1 MLVLHLEFTQLFS
14 SHLLVINSSN
24 AKLHFHVSV
33 ADGSSNAAGRE
44 TIDFVSCS
52 PASCFFYGMLI
63 FFVDLLFRRGNF
75 KMGAGIEEVNIVI
88 KLPSIFLIY
97 VFFARNSCA
106 SVPR

>member
-1 MLVLHLEFTQLFS
+1 MLVLHLEFTQLLS
-14 SHLLVINSSN
+14 SHSLVINSSN

-52 PASCFFYGMLI
+52 PASCFDGMLI
-63 FFVDLLFRRGNF
+63 LFADLLFRRGNF

-97 VFFARNSCA
+97 VFFARNACA